1 MTNKN
6 VIKTTYQGCVRLD
19 VNRNII
25 SKYSLTFKLVSKDDV
40 RDRDKKCI
48 FSILI

>member
-6 VIKTTYQGCVRLD
+6 AIKTTYQRCVRLD

-25 SKYSLTFKLVSKDDV
+25 SKYSLTFKLISKDDV
-40 RDRDKKCI
+40 RDRDKKSVY
-48 FSILI
+48 FQL